1 VKRKRPIR
9 YILSGHTPVPA
20 TPLEWMT
27 WFGEADTCVA
37 LTEIAP
43 GHSVSTEFIGDGYN
57 MFETAILTDTTLPGE
72 RCNVAARYQTW
83 ADAERG
89 HDEVVRACSEQY
101 RIAIRS

>member
-1 VKRKRPIR
+1 MKHKRPIR

-72 RCNVAARYQTW
+72 RCNVAARYQTT
-83 ADAERG
+83 
-89 HDEVVRACSEQY
+89 VRSGLGAS
-101 RIAIRS
+101 RHNSFAPGRRSSA